1 MIRITVSLVE
11 CHATFVE
18 HRDGSAS
25 CTLNSDG
32 SWLFERKLNSD
43 EDEYQMRNS
52 QVNQRVSEC
61 EKAFHLLKDLNDG
74 QHDQEWTNFAPS
86 EDFKQ
91 SVISNL
97 DLENGCVISGHS
109 FGSATTVKAM
119 HSSK

>member
-1 MIRITVSLVE
+1 M
-11 CHATFVE
+11 HFVE

-32 SWLFERKLNSD
+32 SWLFERKLNPD

-52 QVNQRVSEC
+52 QVNQRVGEC
-61 EKAFHLLKDLNDG
+61 EKAFHLLKNLNDG
-74 QHDQEWTNFAPS
+74 QDWTSFAPS
-86 EDFKQ
+86 EEFKQ

-97 DLENGCVISGHS
+97 DLENGCVIAGHS

-119 HSSK
+119 YSSK